1 MLYPLKLRMAREIA
15 LLLVFIASLSI
26 VSFAHSVI
34 YPLNPTM
41 ARDIAVLAVFL
52 ASVFLLQSVH
62 SVVLQDDT
70 QDEIPSSF
78 TAQKRGSRR
87 IQRDRYNMGYLF
99 GKRKAISVQD
109 LSTSLTRNEALAF
122 RVARHLDR
130 NADGYVSI
138 GELL

>member
-1 MLYPLKLRMAREIA
+1 
-15 LLLVFIASLSI
+15 
-26 VSFAHSVI
+26 
-34 YPLNPTM
+34 M

-99 GKRKAISVQD
+99 GKRSGRQD
-109 LSTSLTRNEALAF
+109 
-122 RVARHLDR
+122 
-130 NADGYVSI
+130 NADA
-138 GELL
+138 LLKLLAR